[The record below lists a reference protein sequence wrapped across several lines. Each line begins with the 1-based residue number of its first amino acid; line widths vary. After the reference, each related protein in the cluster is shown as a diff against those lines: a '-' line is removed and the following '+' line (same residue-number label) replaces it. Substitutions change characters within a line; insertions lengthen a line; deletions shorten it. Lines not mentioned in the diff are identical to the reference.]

1 MDGLKLVCHELAKAA
16 GDPDSGALDDL
27 TKDADLLVSTLFIK
41 VGMNFVFHEALVLDG
56 FLDLD
61 FFADDFLVSSFGI
74 ENESLASHCCKPA
87 FRET

>member
-16 GDPDSGALDDL
+16 GDSGALDDL

-56 FLDLD
+56 FLYLE
-61 FFADDFLVSSFGI
+61 FF
-74 ENESLASHCCKPA
+74 C
-87 FRET
+87 

>member
-56 FLDLD
+56 LDLD
-61 FFADDFLVSSFGI
+61 FFADDFLVSSL
-74 ENESLASHCCKPA
+74 E
-87 FRET
+87 